1 MADGKELKPKSFR
14 IDDATADK
22 FKEISSDIGGNQQ
35 ETLAKLI
42 EAYEFQAGK
51 AILTDKKSD
60 IDQFEKYI
68 NAITRM
74 FMGSLEDN
82 QNVTETVRTEFDA
95 LLKSKDATIQDL
107 QDKIKVAKTCQQES
121 DEKAKIFSDSNT
133 DLKNKFLKLQN
144 DADTKISDLNTML
157 ADKDKLNQA
166 LADSCDELKSKLDAM
181 QAEHAAFDEMKK
193 SLEIAQKELETVKQD
208 KKAADKMIEELKQHE
223 KEAIERCKEQMQMA
237 QDKAL
242 LELDKKYQ
250 EQIQQL
256 KADKQAEID
265 KYQAK
270 YLELLD
276 DLKNK

>member
-22 FKEISSDIGGNQQ
+22 FKEISATIGGNQQ

-144 DADTKISDLNTML
+144 DADTKINDLNTML

-166 LADSCDELKSKLDAM
+166 LADSCDELKSKLDTM

-193 SLEIAQKELETVKQD
+193 GLEIAQKEIETVKQD
-208 KKAADKMIEELKQHE
+208 KKAADKTIEELKQHE
-223 KEAIERCKEQMQMA
+223 KESIDRCKEQMQMA

>member
-51 AILTDKKSD
+51 AILTDKKDD
-60 IDQFEKYI
+60 IELFEKYV
-68 NAITRM
+68 NAVTRM
-74 FMGSLEDN
+74 FMGALEDN

-181 QAEHAAFDEMKK
+181 QAEHASFDEMKK

-208 KKAADKMIEELKQHE
+208 KKAADKTIEELKQHE
-223 KEAIERCKEQMQMA
+223 KESIERCKEQMQMA

>member
-14 IDDATADK
+14 IDDQTADK
-22 FKEISSDIGGNQQ
+22 FKEISAAIGGNQQ

-42 EAYEFQAGK
+42 ETYEFQAGK
-51 AILTDKKSD
+51 AVLTDKKSD

-208 KKAADKMIEELKQHE
+208 KKATDKTIEELKQHE
-223 KEAIERCKEQMQMA
+223 KESIERCKEQMQMT

-265 KYQAK
+265 KYQEK
-270 YLELLD
+270 YLELL
-276 DLKNK
+276 NKMQEK